1 MNPKVAVIILNWN
14 GWEDTIE
21 CLESLYQITY
31 PSFNVIVVDNDS
43 KDDSI
48 KKIKNYCEGKIKP
61 KSKFFKYTKD
71 NKPIKTIEYTLENLN
86 SPGISLND
94 HTNTNLNKL
103 ILIKNNENY
112 GFAEGNNIGI
122 DYALEHLETDYILLL
137 NNDTVVDKDFL
148 NELIL
153 FSNKYDEIGIVG
165 PTVFRYDDPKLITY
179 IGGHVDICHSK
190 IIYLHLDETKNCESV
205 PEEIDYISGCSLL
218 IKREVIKH
226 IGLLDPD
233 YFLYYEDIDWCLRA
247 KKEGY
252 KLFYVPKAKI
262 WHKVSAS
269 VDNSSTS
276 LYYGTR
282 NQFLLMK
289 KNCKKRIK
297 VLFIRFVV
305 DRLIS
310 IRHYLIKRDVEKSI
324 LSFKILIDVVRG
336 KYGYKKF

>member
-122 DYALEHLETDYILLL
+122 RYAIKAFDQDYTLLL
-137 NNDTVVDKDFL
+137 NNDTVVDKNFL
-148 NELIL
+148 TELVKIAE
-153 FSNKYDEIGIVG
+153 SRAEIGVVG
-165 PTVFRYDDPKLITY
+165 PKIYYYNANDRTDVASN
-179 IGGHVDICHSK
+179 IGGVVDLSSFPGYYDLSDVNPAENYKGILEC
-190 IIYLHLDETKNCESV
+190 DWV
-205 PEEIDYISGCSLL
+205 SGAALMMKTRDIPIKLL
-218 IKREVIKH
+218 NKELFF
-226 IGLLDPD
+226 GM
-233 YFLYYEDIDWCLRA
+233 EDIDLCIKLR
-247 KKEGY
+247 EHGY
-252 KLFYVPKAKI
+252 KVVSNLNSKI
-262 WHKVSAS
+262 WHKTSVSRKKKNLIRRTFS
-269 VDNSSTS
+269 EISTS
-276 LYYGTR
+276 LKFLKTHQKLYYIYLPLYIAQILKI
-282 NQFLLMK
+282 NLLLLIK
-289 KNCKKRIK
+289 K
-297 VLFIRFVV
+297 VLRRIN
-305 DRLIS
+305 
-310 IRHYLIKRDVEKSI
+310 ET
-324 LSFKILIDVVRG
+324 
-336 KYGYKKF
+336 